1 MYLKVL
7 YINKSAEIL
16 DPVCTGI
23 VKFTKDALT
32 VCWLGTAW
40 QQEIAHL
47 ALLSNAIFLMQKS
60 SIPSH
65 SGPAGEP
72 QAPRVPQCSVK
83 SSHMAPELERIIR
96 DLKSHMS
103 PWVPLCLGVSLSLA
117 YQPKTTTLT
126 SKFCL
131 TRRPQ
136 NTNVIV
142 TESHGE

>member
-16 DPVCTGI
+16 DSVCTGI

-32 VCWLGTAW
+32 VCWLGSC
-40 QQEIAHL
+40 
-47 ALLSNAIFLMQKS
+47 LSAGNSSPRPAMSCNIFMQKS
-60 SIPSH
+60 SIPSL
-65 SGPAGEP
+65 SGPVGEP
-72 QAPRVPQCSVK
+72 QAPRVLQCSVK

-103 PWVPLCLGVSLSLA
+103 PLVPLCLGVSLSLA
-117 YQPKTTTLT
+117 YQLMTTALT

-131 TRRPQ
+131 TWRPQ
-136 NTNVIV
+136 DTNVIV
-142 TESHGE
+142 TKSHGE